1 MKKIEGYTY
10 NVQDLDLLKS
20 TGVLNVEVGD
30 YRVLSNMEGIAM
42 RKSLRVA
49 DEYIRLQKSGNPPKN
64 SLTKNRTAQRPRKPL
79 PCLPVQ
85 DGSRCIRTDREI
97 KEPHCLYKEGEGK
110 GTAHVIAGAGG
121 KLNGLKLNKIKSKEE
136 YSKIAD
142 QRKEDKKTKQAE
154 EKLKKQQEKGCNDAR
169 SQKRNKAK

>member
-1 MKKIEGYTY
+1 MFEKIEGYTY

-49 DEYIRLQKSGNPPKN
+49 DEYIRLQKSGNPPKIA
-64 SLTKNRTAQRPRKPL
+64 SPKTEQPKAKKTSAL
-79 PCLPVQ
+79 PA
-85 DGSRCIRTDREI
+85 GSRWITVHPNGSGDKGTPLLI
-97 KEPHCLYKEGEGK
+97 QEGEGK

-136 YSKIAD
+136 
-142 QRKEDKKTKQAE
+142 
-154 EKLKKQQEKGCNDAR
+154 
-169 SQKRNKAK
+169 